1 MRDTV
6 KIFERTAAAI
16 LVSWIFIYGL
26 GYAQTTPCEG
36 VAEAGSRAATL
47 CAMDSACATSP
58 ENPSGGPVIPI
69 HCPADTRPCFGKT
82 EACCESKL
90 FGKHYRATDF
100 TPSFRDLPGLLYH
113 GWTPRAAVPEVRH
126 ACSSGNRSRATRT
139 VPIYIL
145 KQSFIC

>member
-1 MRDTV
+1 MGLTKAIPLWQKDASTQGVEMRDTV

-26 GYAQTTPCEG
+26 GYAQTTPCDE
-36 VAEAGSRAATL
+36 VA
-47 CAMDSACATSP
+47 
-58 ENPSGGPVIPI
+58 
-69 HCPADTRPCFGKT
+69 

-113 GWTPRAAVPEVRH
+113 GWTPRAAAPEARH
-126 ACSSGNRSRATRT
+126 AFSSGNRFRATRT